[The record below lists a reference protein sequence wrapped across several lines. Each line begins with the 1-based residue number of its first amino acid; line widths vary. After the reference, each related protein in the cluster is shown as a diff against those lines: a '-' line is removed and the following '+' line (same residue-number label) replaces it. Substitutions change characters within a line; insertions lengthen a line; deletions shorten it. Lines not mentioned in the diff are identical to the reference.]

1 MGKGGGAG
9 KVYFVLYLAV
19 VLELLIIIVE
29 RDEAEE
35 LLHKK
40 QKDTMKI
47 VESILSQ
54 LQSGSGT
61 EGINT
66 RPKDEITIPP
76 ADQELGVD
84 IKPDRQYTVEVG
96 VTDVSHEI
104 SKLMRD
110 KKPGKAVDETL
121 EKKVRKLIALSN
133 VAEIQYQVFYT
144 EGKSDDAVMPTFISE
159 DILQPYDTSSVG
171 GFRDLE
177 KGSPVI
183 DDKLEHTWQFMG
195 MRELKLNTD
204 LTYAALEA
212 KVEAGTFTY
221 EDIIPVYSDS
231 TLQYGDPCVTRDTAR
246 TRNFYFTT
254 ENKDSSDVRIVN
266 KEEVK
271 KRSFV
276 VNFQPP
282 ENKGGWYKLRFTSRT
297 NRILGVQ
304 KDPNA
309 ESEALDDKSTVN
321 IGTVELTVK
330 DLKKVYKELKKKVDG
345 FGLPSL
351 EEINAGSPNGG
362 KSIDDLDAAVYN
374 AKLVEDV
381 TDEKKGNIEL
391 YGYIVK
397 LLSPNK
403 SQYFAQNKGDMTID
417 IRVIEPEMPP
427 SIPGVDMP
435 VLTYSFDK
443 APPVFN
449 ITALNFEK
457 TKSKISIAVMDEAG
471 NEVSTM
477 RWEYKDGE
485 EPTTNQ
491 PTTVRMNAI
500 CDETLDPGKY
510 EVVVYHKKLG
520 EESKEI
526 SKMEVF
532 ESALTPDSK
541 RNIEAKFTFTT
552 NYGGKTFF
560 EAVPTSGGK
569 IKSNQFRVYVK
580 TDDEPDRKPTQ
591 GLSLLPAT
599 AMVYRPPTKTV
610 EFKIVWVQPI
620 TGNEVTLYETSK
632 PLAITM
638 NEPSINANNKNVSF
652 SGKTRKIRVA
662 VSNIRVTPPG
672 TGTDKKAIITASDIS
687 NFDIDVPGYNFSSE
701 PYMSGSVE
709 EGFEIEF
716 ELSGKPPTGKKKA
729 VGTVTLTVP
738 FKAQH
743 PDYPSIN
750 SSGSTTIN
758 IPISYSGT
766 R

>member
-1 MGKGGGAG
+1 
-9 KVYFVLYLAV
+9 
-19 VLELLIIIVE
+19 
-29 RDEAEE
+29 
-35 LLHKK
+35 
-40 QKDTMKI
+40 MKI

-84 IKPDRQYTVEVG
+84 IKPDRTYTVEVG

-104 SKLMRD
+104 SKIMRE
-110 KKPGKAVDETL
+110 KKPGKAIDEAE
-121 EKKVRKLIALSN
+121 EKKVRKLIDLSN

-144 EGKSDDAVMPTFISE
+144 EGNSDDAKMPTFISD
-159 DILQPYDTSSVG
+159 DILLPYDTSRVG

-183 DDKLEHTWQFMG
+183 DDKLEHTWQFIG

-204 LTYAALEA
+204 LTYEALAA
-212 KVEAGTFTY
+212 KVEAGTLTY

-231 TLQYGDPCVTRDTAR
+231 TLQYGDACVTRDTAK
-246 TRNFYFTT
+246 TRNFYFTV
-254 ENKDSSDVRIVN
+254 ESKDSNVVHRAGD
-266 KEEVK
+266 EVK

-304 KDPNA
+304 KDPH
-309 ESEALDDKSTVN
+309 SEGHGLDENSTVN

-330 DLKKVYKELKKKVDG
+330 DLQKVYKELKKKVDG

-351 EEINAGSPNGG
+351 EEIDNGTANGG
-362 KSIDDLDAAVYN
+362 KSIEDLDNAVYE
-374 AKLVEDV
+374 AKIQDGVN
-381 TDEKKGNIEL
+381 DEKKGNIEL

-427 SIPGVDMP
+427 SIPGVNMP
-435 VLTYSFDK
+435 VMTYSFDK
-443 APPVFN
+443 AAPVFN
-449 ITALNFEK
+449 LTALNFEK
-457 TKSKISIAVMDEAG
+457 TKSKISIAVLDEAG

-477 RWEYKDGE
+477 RWEYKEGE
-485 EPTTNQ
+485 EPASNQ
-491 PTTVRMNAI
+491 PATVRMNAI
-500 CDETLDPGKY
+500 SDEILAAGKY
-510 EVVVYHKKLG
+510 EVVVMHRKLG
-520 EESKEI
+520 EETTERSNLEI
-526 SKMEVF
+526 F
-532 ESALTPDSK
+532 ESALTPESK
-541 RNIEAKFTFTT
+541 RTIEAKYSYSLV
-552 NYGGKTFF
+552 YGAKTFF
-560 EAVPTSGGK
+560 EATPTSGGK
-569 IKSNQFRVYVK
+569 IKPNQFRIYVL
-580 TDDEPDRKPTQ
+580 TDDEPNREPIV
-591 GLSLLPAT
+591 GLSILQGVAKP
-599 AMVYRPPTKTV
+599 YSPPTKTV
-610 EFKIVWVQPI
+610 EYKIAWVQPI
-620 TGNEVTLYETSK
+620 TGEEVTVYETSS
-632 PLAITM
+632 PLSVKMA
-638 NEPSINANNKNVSF
+638 EPVIKANNKVVDLA
-652 SGKTRKIRVA
+652 GQTRKIRA
-662 VSNIRVTPPG
+662 TVSGIRVTPPG
-672 TGTDKKAIITASDIS
+672 TGTDKKAIVSASDIS
-687 NFDIDVPGYNFSSE
+687 NFECDVTGYNFSSE
-701 PYMSGSVE
+701 PYISGSAE

-729 VGTVTLTVP
+729 TGTVTITIP
-738 FKAQH
+738 IKAQH
-743 PDYPSIN
+743 PDFPSIT
-750 SSGSTTIN
+750 SSASTTIN